1 MTFVRTVLGDISP
14 SELGVTNAH
23 EHLICEAGE
32 HLASSAEGLLD
43 LRLDSV
49 EKSVEEL
56 RLFKQSGGNAML
68 EVSCPEYGRDAAKL
82 AEISRQSG
90 VHVVAATG
98 HIMEGYWRG
107 VVDVGAISDEDLH
120 AEMTRDLTVG
130 FPEAPDVRAGVIK
143 VGTGREAVHPDEER
157 MLRLAARVQQETG
170 APITTHTTAG
180 TVPLEQVRIFLD
192 AGADPAHVVIG
203 HQDRR
208 LHWED
213 HLAVVRAGFR
223 IGYDCISKDRYEL
236 DLHRIEFL
244 KRLCEEGFADQIV
257 LGSDIARRSYFTSYG
272 GGPGFTYLLWRFV
285 PWMRQEGIAEEDIQK
300 MLVANP
306 ARTFAFA
313 PVPALAGS

>member
-1 MTFVRTVLGDISP
+1 MSFVRTVLGDIDP
-14 SELGVTNAH
+14 AELGVTNAH
-23 EHLICEAGE
+23 EHLICKAGE
-32 HLASSAEGLLD
+32 HLADTPEGLADMELAD
-43 LRLDSV
+43 VD
-49 EKSVEEL
+49 KSVEEL
-56 RLFKQSGGNAML
+56 SLFKQSGGNAML

-82 AEISRQSG
+82 AEISRRAG

-107 VVDVGAISDEDLH
+107 VLDVGAISDDDLH
-120 AEMTRDLTVG
+120 AEMVRDLTEG

-143 VGTGREAVHPDEER
+143 VGTGRDAVHPDEER
-157 MLRLAARVQQETG
+157 MLRLASRVQQETG

-192 AGADPAHVVIG
+192 AGANPEHVVIG

-208 LHWED
+208 LVWED
-213 HLAVVRAGFR
+213 HLKVVEAGFR
-223 IGYDCISKDRYEL
+223 IGYDCISKERYEP
-236 DLHRIEFL
+236 DLQRVLFI
-244 KRLCEEGFADQIV
+244 KRLCEEGYADRIV

-285 PWMRQEGIAEEDIQK
+285 PWLRQEGVSDEDVQR

-306 ARTFAFA
+306 AQTFAFA
-313 PVPALAGS
+313 PVTADVA